1 MNEYPKCNKCED
13 SNDVIDP
20 GGEYWWCSHCNHDI
34 NGEGNCVTED
44 CSTCENDDS
53 EDSDES
59 DSDEVE
65 YPECQKCGDSNDVI
79 DPGGPLW
86 WCNHCKH
93 AINEEGNCRT
103 LDCSTCENDDSEDS
117 DERDIDKAE
126 CPVCQKCGDSNDV
139 SDPGGENWWCSHCK
153 HTINIKGNFIPD
165 CQKCGDSNDV
175 SDRGG
180 RHWWCSHC
188 KHDIDREG
196 NCLTENCSTCEM
208 DDSEDSDESDS
219 DEVEYPECRKCGDSN
234 DVSDPGGVY
243 WWCSHCKHD
252 IDEEGNCVTEDCKL
266 CDEELITGDEPY
278 YLFFDTET
286 TGLPKN
292 WDAPINQFDN
302 WPRIVQI
309 AWLLYDS
316 EGNEISKNEFIIL
329 PDGFSIPKNASDVHG
344 ITTAYAFEVG
354 EKLNDVL
361 LLFEEHC
368 KLSKYLIA
376 HNINFDS
383 KVLGSEFLRI
393 LSRNPIQKLELLCT
407 MKNSTQY
414 CRINGRYGEY
424 KWPTL
429 SELHTKLFG
438 YDFDKAHDALA
449 DIEATAKCFWKM
461 RRLNLI

>member
-1 MNEYPKCNKCED
+1 MNGMPKCNTCGD
-13 SNDVIDP
+13 SNDVSDP
-20 GGEYWWCSHCNHDI
+20 GGKYWWCSHCKHAID
-34 NGEGNCVTED
+34 GDGNCVTED
-44 CSTCENDDS
+44 CSTCEMDAS
-53 EDSDES
+53 EDSEES

-65 YPECQKCGDSNDVI
+65 YPECNKCGDSNDVS

-86 WCNHCKH
+86 WCSHCKH
-93 AINEEGNCRT
+93 AIDEEGNCRT
-103 LDCSTCENDDSEDS
+103 LDCSTCEIDDQEDPAESE
-117 DERDIDKAE
+117 IDKSE
-126 CPVCQKCGDSNDV
+126 YPVCQKCGDSNDV

-153 HTINIKGNFIPD
+153 QTINSKGNFIPD

-175 SDRGG
+175 SDPGG

-188 KHDIDREG
+188 KHDINREG
-196 NCLTENCSTCEM
+196 NCVTEDCSTCEM
-208 DDSEDSDESDS
+208 DDSEDQEESDS
-219 DEVEYPECRKCGDSN
+219 DEAEYPECNKCGDSN
-234 DVSDPGGVY
+234 DVIGPGGEY

-252 IDEEGNCVTEDCKL
+252 IDEEGNCVTKDCKR
-266 CDEELITGDEPY
+266 CDEEFISDDESY

-292 WDAPINQFDN
+292 WNAPIGQLDN

-316 EGNEISKNEFIIL
+316 EGNEISKKEFIIS

-344 ITTAYAFEVG
+344 ITTAYALEVG
-354 EKLNDVL
+354 ENLKDVL

-368 KLSKYLIA
+368 SISKYLIA

-393 LSRNPIQKLELLCT
+393 LSRNPIQNLELLCT

-438 YDFDKAHDALA
+438 YDFEKAHNALA